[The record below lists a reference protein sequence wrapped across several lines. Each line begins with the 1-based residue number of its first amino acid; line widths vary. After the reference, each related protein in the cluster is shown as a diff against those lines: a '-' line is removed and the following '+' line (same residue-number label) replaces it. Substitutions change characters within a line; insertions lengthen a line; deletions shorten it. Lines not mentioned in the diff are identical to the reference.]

1 MKKHNE
7 KIDDLIK
14 ETLNAEEAKFYDEL
28 EEQDLFGMVGG
39 VFKGKMGW
47 FAIVMNIVNLLVFGL
62 LIYCIVAFVNTEE
75 PVTLIKIAVVIG
87 ACIVMMSMIKL
98 YMWMQ
103 LDKNA
108 ILRELKRV
116 ELQVAALS
124 TRQEVS

>member
-14 ETLNAEEAKFYDEL
+14 ETLNTEEAKFYDEL

-39 VFKGKMGW
+39 VFKGKMRW

-62 LIYCIVAFVNTEE
+62 LIYCIVEFINMEE
-75 PVTLIKIAVVIG
+75 TADLIKMAVAIG
-87 ACIVMMSMIKL
+87 ACIMMMSMIKL

-124 TRQEVS
+124 SK

>member
-39 VFKGKMGW
+39 VFKGKMRW

-62 LIYCIVAFVNTEE
+62 LIYCIVEFINMEE
-75 PVTLIKIAVVIG
+75 TADLIKMAVAIG
-87 ACIVMMSMIKL
+87 ACIMMMSMIKL

-124 TRQEVS
+124 SK

>member
-39 VFKGKMGW
+39 VFKGKMKW

-62 LIYCIVAFVNTEE
+62 LIYCIAEFINMEE
-75 PVTLIKIAVVIG
+75 TADLIKMAVAIG
-87 ACIVMMSMIKL
+87 ACIMMMSMIKL

-124 TRQEVS
+124 SK

>member
-39 VFKGKMGW
+39 VFKGKMRW
-47 FAIVMNIVNLLVFGL
+47 FAIVMNIVNLLVFGV
-62 LIYCIVAFVNTEE
+62 LIYCIVQFLKMEKPDE
-75 PVTLIKIAVVIG
+75 LIKMAVAIG
-87 ACIVMMSMIKL
+87 ACIMMMSMIKL

-124 TRQEVS
+124 SK